1 MEPYNKYYNNN
12 HNHKIKMYFLL
23 RDSNAFRPKRSKVMR
38 VYMQVKEPMPLKSH
52 FSYCLLNNIGQNKFV
67 TCGKFEI
74 YAVCLLYAIANE
86 RKKAEEMSQSG

>member
-1 MEPYNKYYNNN
+1 
-12 HNHKIKMYFLL
+12 
-23 RDSNAFRPKRSKVMR
+23 
-38 VYMQVKEPMPLKSH
+38 MQVKEPMPLKSH

-86 RKKAEEMSQSG
+86 RKKAEEISQSG

>member
-1 MEPYNKYYNNN
+1 MGFNGREEE
-12 HNHKIKMYFLL
+12 
-23 RDSNAFRPKRSKVMR
+23 RPPLSGCDL
-38 VYMQVKEPMPLKSH
+38 KEPMPLKSH

-86 RKKAEEMSQSG
+86 RKKAEEIIWIR